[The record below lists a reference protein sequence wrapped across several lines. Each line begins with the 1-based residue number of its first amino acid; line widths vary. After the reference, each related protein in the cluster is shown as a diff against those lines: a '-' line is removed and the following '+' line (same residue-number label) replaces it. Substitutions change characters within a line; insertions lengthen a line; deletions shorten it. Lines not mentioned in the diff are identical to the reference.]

1 MKFLY
6 CFLYISVISLTYA
19 QPDITAFINGK
30 IYTVNE
36 KQPLAEAVVI
46 QGNKILFV
54 GTNEDY
60 AKHVNNGSVIID
72 LQGKL
77 MLPGFIDNHTH
88 FISGGFYLNGIDLR
102 NAKTTAEFIN
112 LIKEYAES
120 KPGKWITGGN
130 WDHEA
135 WEKKVYPRKEWIDE
149 LTPNTPVFV
158 DRFDGHM
165 GIANSYALKL
175 AGITKETE
183 SPAGGF
189 IEKDPITGEPTG
201 ILKDNAM
208 SLVYRVVPDGSD
220 DDYYQAGLTA
230 LDEAKSLGVTSI
242 QDITYSKDLEIYK
255 KLENENKLTCR
266 IYTRTPLYDYKS
278 LVKENIKVGTGNSYL
293 KMGGLKAFADGS
305 LGSSSA
311 LFFEPYENEPD
322 NCGLAME
329 ILSNGNLKKWAME
342 ADKNN
347 LQICVHAIGDSANSE
362 MLSIYEDIT
371 KTNPQWDRRF
381 RIEHSQHVRFEDI
394 DRFAKLGVIASVQ
407 PYHCIDDGVWA
418 EKRIGKERIKYTYP
432 FRTFLDKGV
441 HLCFGSDWTVAPLNP
456 ILGIYAAATR
466 RTLDGKNPGGW
477 LPEQKLTVEEA
488 VKCYTINNAY
498 ASFDEKVKGS
508 IEPGKLADLV
518 VLSDDIF
525 TIAPE
530 NIQNVKVI
538 MTIFD
543 GKVIY
548 QLSK

>member
-60 AKHVNNGSVIID
+60 AKHVNNESVIID

-311 LFFEPYENEPD
+311 LFFEPYENEPE

-418 EKRIGKERIKYTYP
+418 EKRIGKVRIKYTYP

-456 ILGIYAAATR
+456 ILGIYAAVTR

>member
-6 CFLYISVISLTYA
+6 CFFYISVISLTYA

-36 KQPLAEAVVI
+36 KQPLVEAVVI

-54 GTNEDY
+54 GTNDDY
-60 AKHVNNGSVIID
+60 AKHVNNESVIID

-102 NAKTTAEFIN
+102 SAKTTTEFIN
-112 LIKEYAES
+112 LIKDYAELN
-120 KPGKWITGGN
+120 PGKWITGGN

-135 WEKKVYPRKEWIDE
+135 WEKKVYPCKEWIDE
-149 LTPNTPVFV
+149 FTPNTPVFV

-255 KLENENKLTCR
+255 KLESENKLTCR

-311 LFFEPYENEPD
+311 LFFEPYENEPE

-362 MLSIYEDIT
+362 MLSIYEEIV
-371 KTNPQWDRRF
+371 KTNPEWDRRF

-456 ILGIYAAATR
+456 ILGIYAAVTR

-498 ASFDEKVKGS
+498 ASFDEK
-508 IEPGKLADLV
+508 GKEV
-518 VLSDDIF
+518 
-525 TIAPE
+525 
-530 NIQNVKVI
+530 
-538 MTIFD
+538 
-543 GKVIY
+543 
-548 QLSK
+548 

>member
-6 CFLYISVISLTYA
+6 CFFYISVISLTYA

-54 GTNEDY
+54 GTNDDY
-60 AKHVNNGSVIID
+60 AKHVNNESVIID

-102 NAKTTAEFIN
+102 SAKTTTEFIN
-112 LIKEYAES
+112 LIKDYAELN
-120 KPGKWITGGN
+120 PGKWITGGN

-135 WEKKVYPRKEWIDE
+135 WEKKVYPCKEWIDE
-149 LTPNTPVFV
+149 FTPNTPVFV

-255 KLENENKLTCR
+255 KLESENKLTCR

-311 LFFEPYENEPD
+311 LFFEPYENEPE

-362 MLSIYEDIT
+362 MLSIYEEIV
-371 KTNPQWDRRF
+371 KTNPEWDRRF

-456 ILGIYAAATR
+456 ILGIYAAVTR

-530 NIQNVKVI
+530 NIRNVKVI

-548 QLSK
+548 QVNK